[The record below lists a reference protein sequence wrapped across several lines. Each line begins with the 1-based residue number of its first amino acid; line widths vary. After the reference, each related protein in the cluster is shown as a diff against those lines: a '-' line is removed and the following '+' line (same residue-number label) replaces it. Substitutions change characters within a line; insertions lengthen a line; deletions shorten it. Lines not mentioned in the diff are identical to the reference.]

1 MVTLPTAFPLSPS
14 SPPLT
19 GFTITSTSSFL
30 PGLHQDRHRLPCW
43 MKVFW
48 GDNTYLCSLCVFR
61 PSSSSFE
68 LWDPAAMSAR
78 DLGEQGGD
86 NDPHEKCKYQC
97 IWKAE
102 RRKRGDARMV
112 RGEGD
117 KRQSL
122 ALLSPAVAH
131 RDQVPFHTFENTQWK
146 KALQIQP
153 EMSRCII
160 SGKHIWKHRLEKN

>member
-1 MVTLPTAFPLSPS
+1 
-14 SPPLT
+14 
-19 GFTITSTSSFL
+19 
-30 PGLHQDRHRLPCW
+30 
-43 MKVFW
+43 
-48 GDNTYLCSLCVFR
+48 
-61 PSSSSFE
+61 
-68 LWDPAAMSAR
+68 
-78 DLGEQGGD
+78 
-86 NDPHEKCKYQC
+86 
-97 IWKAE
+97 
-102 RRKRGDARMV
+102 MV

-160 SGKHIWKHRLEKN
+160 SGKHI